1 MTMKEY
7 EACQAMRTYLRGPSK
22 NFWLLTWHKRISCR
36 ALQQRFIFSRGT
48 MGKGRGRRAG
58 GLRSAS
64 SKDAMQ
70 MHEDVLQDDVD
81 AFHASRDKILLDEE
95 QDQDDD
101 EYDFAGD
108 HQEVLGFEPDT
119 DEADRENE
127 EEEWKNENDEDDE
140 EDDGDLDRYQN
151 MILPASLDEDSLFRR
166 AARDEAHHEQEE
178 ASDDEDQDG
187 GLGWGRN
194 KYSYYS
200 GNTLEG
206 FDSDSDMD
214 EDKAH
219 ELETNE
225 AIRLQRQSR
234 AEMKDDDFGLDAIHA
249 EEAQIAADEQSEA
262 ARTKRRR
269 ELDAAE
275 ADDADELA
283 SKTNDELVSLLEH
296 RSPIVLALIEEFR
309 DSLHQLK
316 EESAT
321 VEAITEEGETQLAEI
336 AHLYIQSL
344 SNYTMLLSF
353 FFQLA
358 SSPRMLT
365 HPESLLT
372 HPVMARLTQFKHAM
386 LEMKNLGLF
395 EPREETVNES
405 VDRVMGAP
413 TTEDAEYEELGDL
426 EPNELQELLADAR
439 DEPRSKETSKKK
451 KKSKSQRS
459 VEEPAPNVLAD
470 VARVKASDAEPRPKT
485 HSLPSLPEYDD
496 AYGEPTLM
504 HSVERQDKAQR
515 QRAVQFQASALDTKQ
530 ANKKAAHLEGDADIP
545 YRDKRQIRDAVA
557 AAKSN
562 RLSKS
567 QEPIAEDET
576 AWGDQDWVDDD
587 AEDKDGA
594 EYYDLVSSRKRARKA
609 AQKEEHDQQ
618 RLASRVYD
626 DETLAP
632 GDHRAID
639 YAIDKNKGLTANR
652 PKSIRNPRVKRR
664 MRYDRAKKRLS
675 STRAVY
681 KGGQS
686 ALQGGY
692 GGEASGISTRVV
704 KSRKLGS

>member
-1 MTMKEY
+1 
-7 EACQAMRTYLRGPSK
+7 
-22 NFWLLTWHKRISCR
+22 
-36 ALQQRFIFSRGT
+36 

-58 GLRSAS
+58 SSRGPS
-64 SKDAMQ
+64 SKNAMEMRQ
-70 MHEDVLQDDVD
+70 DIPQDDVD
-81 AFHASRDKILLDEE
+81 AFHASRDKILLDDE
-95 QDQDDD
+95 QDLGEA
-101 EYDFAGD
+101 EYDFGGN
-108 HQEVLGFEPDT
+108 HQEVLGFEPDMG
-119 DEADRENE
+119 EVE
-127 EEEWKNENDEDDE
+127 EEKEDDDKKDEDSA
-140 EDDGDLDRYQN
+140 DDNGDLDRYQN
-151 MILPASLDEDSLFRR
+151 MILPASWNEDTLRRR
-166 AARDEAHHEQEE
+166 AARDEAHEEQEE
-178 ASDDEDQDG
+178 ASEDEEQDG

-234 AEMKDDDFGLDAIHA
+234 AGMGDDDFGLDTIHA

-262 ARTKRRR
+262 ARAKRRR
-269 ELDAAE
+269 ELDG
-275 ADDADELA
+275 ADGDRTDELA
-283 SKTNDELVSLLEH
+283 SKTSEELVSMLEH
-296 RSPIVLALIEEFR
+296 RAPIVVALIGEFR
-309 DSLHQLK
+309 DSLHQLR
-316 EESAT
+316 EEGAA
-321 VEAITEEGETQLAEI
+321 VEAITKEGETQLAEI

-358 SSPRMLT
+358 SSPSMLA

-372 HPVMARLTQFKHAM
+372 HPIMARLTQFKHAM

-395 EPREETVNES
+395 EPREENVSDDVN
-405 VDRVMGAP
+405 RVMGAP
-413 TTEDAEYEELGDL
+413 TLEDAEYEELGDL

-439 DEPRSKETSKKK
+439 DEPSPKEALKKE
-451 KKSKSQRS
+451 KKSKSLRK
-459 VEEPAPNVLAD
+459 VEEPAPNVLAE
-470 VARVKASDAEPRPKT
+470 VAEVEASDYEPREKT
-485 HSLPSLPEYDD
+485 RPMPSLPEYDD

-504 HSVERQDKAQR
+504 HNVERQDKAER
-515 QRAVQFQASALDTKQ
+515 KRAVLFHASALDTKQ
-530 ANKKAAHLEGDADIP
+530 SSKKPAQLEGDADIP
-545 YRDKRQIRDAVA
+545 YRDKRQIRHAVA
-557 AAKSN
+557 TAKSN
-562 RLSKS
+562 RLSKT
-567 QEPIAEDET
+567 QEPVAEDDV
-576 AWGDQDWVDDD
+576 AWGDQDWVDDE
-587 AEDKDGA
+587 AEEEDDA

-609 AQKEEHDQQ
+609 AQKEEYDQQ

-639 YAIDKNKGLTANR
+639 YAIEKNKGLTTNR
-652 PKSIRNPRVKRR
+652 PKNVRNPRLKRR

-692 GGEASGISTRVV
+692 GGEASGISTHVV